1 MNTELD
7 KSGLISQ
14 TSTKKKI
21 REYNIDTLD
30 TDEYILDRD
39 YECYCDDAELSNISD
54 EILTFKPGVIAI
66 PQVSGNRCIQLRF
79 VKKDKYGS
87 LTPNNFSIE
96 SIVLNTMHAS
106 YLDIKNFLLTIKPS
120 NYSLK
125 YDNIVYKSGT
135 IAEDLLAKIEPE
147 YYKSGNFN
155 HIKANPLT
163 IQIIKEST

>member
-1 MNTELD
+1 MDTTID

-54 EILTFKPGVIAI
+54 ETLYVAGTILPGPGVYMCAATIY
-66 PQVSGNRCIQLRF
+66 SMEDN
-79 VKKDKYGS
+79 KGS
-87 LTPNNFSIE
+87 LTPNNFSIKG
-96 SIVLNTMHAS
+96 ITLNSMNAT
-106 YLDIKNFLLTIKPS
+106 YFNQKDFLLTIVPS

-135 IAEDLLAKIEPE
+135 IAKDLFIKMQPDF
-147 YYKSGNFN
+147 YKSNMFRD
-155 HIKANPLT
+155 IKSGPFQ
-163 IQIIKEST
+163 IQIVKEST